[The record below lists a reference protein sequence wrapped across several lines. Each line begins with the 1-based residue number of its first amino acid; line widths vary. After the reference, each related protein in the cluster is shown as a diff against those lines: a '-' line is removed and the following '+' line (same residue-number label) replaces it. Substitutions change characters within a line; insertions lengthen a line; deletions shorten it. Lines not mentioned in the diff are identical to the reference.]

1 MTEKKDICNANLEQD
16 TKQTKLVGLVQEAM
30 QQLYCLNIERL
41 RTG

>member
-1 MTEKKDICNANLEQD
+1 MTEKKDISSVNFEQD
-16 TKQTKLVGLVQEAM
+16 TKQTKLVGLVQEVV